1 MYKHYK
7 VAITG
12 GPCAGKTT
20 AMEKIVQEFTERG
33 FKVFVINE
41 AATDLITGGIR
52 PFGDNPIPL
61 MDFQRCVLEQQMAK
75 EKLYEKV
82 AASCPQDTIILCDR
96 GVLDNRAYITNQ
108 EFQGLLRE
116 YDLNE
121 MEIMNSYDVVFHLVT
136 AADGAEE
143 AYTTANNAARTETPE
158 QAREIDRK
166 TLNSWIGHK
175 KLEIIGNETSFDE
188 KISKVIKRIYEF
200 LGKPYPIQKQ
210 HKFLVDKIDLDG
222 LKNRHFVKLE
232 LEQFFVEDNEN
243 ENVMV
248 RKTVKDGHAGYSRTV
263 KKDTDVA
270 SERITTSRIISKR
283 EYSELAACNSDMPIR
298 KCRYCFSY
306 GNQYYKLD
314 VFENPKG
321 LVVLETEL
329 TNESKEIVIPD
340 FLSVKKDITDDKE
353 YRNANLYKKINGRR
367 KNGAL
372 VKKK

>member
-33 FKVFVINE
+33 FKVFVVNE

-82 AASCPQDTIILCDR
+82 AASCQQDTIILCDR

-121 MEIMNSYDVVFHLVT
+121 MEIMNSYDMVFHLVT
-136 AADGAEE
+136 AADGAVE

-158 QAREIDRK
+158 QARIADLK
-166 TLNSWIGHK
+166 T
-175 KLEIIGNETSFDE
+175 
-188 KISKVIKRIYEF
+188 
-200 LGKPYPIQKQ
+200 
-210 HKFLVDKIDLDG
+210 
-222 LKNRHFVKLE
+222 
-232 LEQFFVEDNEN
+232 
-243 ENVMV
+243 
-248 RKTVKDGHAGYSRTV
+248 
-263 KKDTDVA
+263 
-270 SERITTSRIISKR
+270 
-283 EYSELAACNSDMPIR
+283 
-298 KCRYCFSY
+298 
-306 GNQYYKLD
+306 
-314 VFENPKG
+314 
-321 LVVLETEL
+321 
-329 TNESKEIVIPD
+329 
-340 FLSVKKDITDDKE
+340 
-353 YRNANLYKKINGRR
+353 RNAWVGHPHLRVIDNSTPFKE
-367 KNGAL
+367 KN
-372 VKKK
+372 